1 MTVPNTP
8 DLFDDALDGPRGG
21 AAPLLRNRVSSRP
34 SATRAAS
41 GSGSGDAS
49 AGIGGILLLVLGAVL
64 FAVFRMTLQGPVFG
78 GGVRPG
84 RRVQAPPQIV
94 IQPVDLDGPI
104 AMPSFPDLVRPHEI
118 EPGVYFQEVH
128 LPGGR
133 PSAPGHS
140 GRLWLFLP
148 AAKGGGR
155 PAPGSLPCVLF
166 APAGSITGL
175 TGMKLADGDRPEILP
190 YVHAGF
196 AVLAFE
202 LDGAEPDGP
211 RRGTLPW
218 PSMQAFLHA
227 RAGLVN
233 GEVALAFLKAKVPEV
248 DRHRLYVAGHSSAA
262 TFALVFAEHSRD
274 LKGCVAYAPDVD
286 LAGRRDDAWLNGLSR
301 RGFGPLLTRFSP
313 RAGEADLKCPV
324 YLFHAR
330 DDDRFPSSA
339 TAAFADRLR
348 GLGKTV
354 TFDLVDGSDHY
365 ETMIRD
371 GLPRGVAWLKA
382 RDAEVVA
389 GKK

>member
-8 DLFDDALDGPRGG
+8 DLFDDAVDGPRGG
-21 AAPLLRNRVSSRP
+21 AAPLLRSRP
-34 SATRAAS
+34 TATATRPAS
-41 GSGSGDAS
+41 GSGGEASGGVWGGALGI
-49 AGIGGILLLVLGAVL
+49 AGIILFVVL
-64 FAVFRMTLQGPVFG
+64 RMALHGPVFG
-78 GGVRPG
+78 GRPRPP
-84 RRVQAPPQIV
+84 RRPPQVAPQIV

-104 AMPSFPDLVRPHEI
+104 ALPSTFPDLDPPREV
-118 EPGVYFQEVH
+118 EPGVYFQEVQ

-140 GRLWLFLP
+140 GRMWLFLP

-166 APAGSITGL
+166 APAGSSGL

-190 YVHAGF
+190 YVRAGF

-202 LDGAEPDGP
+202 LDGAEPDGA
-211 RRGTLPW
+211 RRGGLPPW
-218 PSMQAFLHA
+218 PSMQAFLRA

-233 GEVALAFLKAKVPEV
+233 GEVALAFLRAKVPEV
-248 DRHRLYVAGHSSAA
+248 DRGRLYVAGHSSAA

-286 LAGRRDDAWLNGLSR
+286 IAAHLDAARLDGLRR
-301 RGFGPLLTRFSP
+301 RGLGPLFTRFSP
-313 RAGEADLKCPV
+313 RDGEGDLSCPV

-330 DDDRFPSSA
+330 DDDQLPSAA

-348 GLGKTV
+348 GMGKAV
-354 TFDLVDGSDHY
+354 TFDLADGSNHY

-382 RDAEVVA
+382 RDAEVVV